1 MLYLC
6 SPESFS
12 LYIFIHLS
20 RGIYPQ
26 VLRGGD
32 VRCGRTRAQCYPEEK
47 EQRAPAKNVVLCSTL
62 DHSVHPPLRS
72 YRTKFRRGRTTT
84 SFYTSRT
91 AMLCYSRSINT
102 DTFCQILWSSGKLL
116 LSLLSRFQRL
126 FPHQILSQRFCHWF
140 QSKRDKGIL
149 CCWTNPLPGNVFQKK
164 KKTTKKLETYFEM

>member
-1 MLYLC
+1 M
-6 SPESFS
+6 
-12 LYIFIHLS
+12 
-20 RGIYPQ
+20 
-26 VLRGGD
+26 
-32 VRCGRTRAQCYPEEK
+32 RCGRARAQCYPEEK

-62 DHSVHPPLRS
+62 DHSVHPPL
-72 YRTKFRRGRTTT
+72 

-102 DTFCQILWSSGKLL
+102 YTFCQILWSSGKLF
-116 LSLLSRFQRL
+116 LSPLSRFQRL

-164 KKTTKKLETYFEM
+164 KKTAKKLETYFEM